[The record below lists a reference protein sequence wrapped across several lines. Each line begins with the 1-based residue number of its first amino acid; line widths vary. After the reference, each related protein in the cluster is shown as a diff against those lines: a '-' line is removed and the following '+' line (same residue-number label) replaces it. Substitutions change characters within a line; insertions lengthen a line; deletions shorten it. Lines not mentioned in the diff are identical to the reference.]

1 MPSRRSRLDI
11 ILNILTAVKEGVD
24 KPTRIMYATN
34 LSWKPTQNILET
46 LRRQGLLSN
55 IGGDEGKRTK
65 VRYQLTEKGMDV
77 IRYFDKAKDLL
88 ALEDIL

>member
-46 LRRQGLLSN
+46 LTRQGLLRD
-55 IGGDEGKRTK
+55 IGGEEGKRTK

-77 IRYFDKAKDLL
+77 IRYFDKAKDLI